1 MIEYRLIKKYANTS
15 FLVHNKALVACFKK
29 YIDNSIVLKDM
40 IQLISKLF
48 DVDTLSNSKR
58 PEILENLHLQ
68 QLHDQEHIISTIGEL
83 FDDKKELLY
92 ISIGLCDENFLHNFD
107 NKITTKYTID
117 ITDKN
122 RELIRQ
128 IAVKLFASKE
138 NTTNEERELM
148 RQIFI
153 KIFSNGNNLSYEEY
167 RAAQHRN
174 LLTVVSN
181 FSKIYIEQLINV
193 LYPQNYVV
201 CFSTSNNNSVMWGN
215 YAKNHTGVCLV
226 YESDDKQS
234 ISVDYQFNDKKNPL
248 KFQKVIYGGEV
259 EKRNFFETL
268 GRLTLAQ
275 VRRWFSDTNGL
286 SKCFDIL
293 SHNENNWRTQYWKT
307 FNTKI
312 CKKLESWSY
321 EEEYRLIIEDSF
333 YRYPSSDDRKLK
345 YDVKAL
351 KGVIFGIKTSEYDKC
366 QIIKKILKNKK
377 IGDDFQ
383 FWQAEY
389 NDEKQTIEIRE
400 KLWKL
405 KDFRGKVV
413 SE

>member
-1 MIEYRLIKKYANTS
+1 MIEYRLIKKYANAS

-117 ITDKN
+117 ITDRN

-153 KIFSNGNNLSYEEY
+153 KIFSNIDFYNI
-167 RAAQHRN
+167 
-174 LLTVVSN
+174 LLCSR
-181 FSKIYIEQLINV
+181 I
-193 LYPQNYVV
+193 
-201 CFSTSNNNSVMWGN
+201 
-215 YAKNHTGVCLV
+215 
-226 YESDDKQS
+226 
-234 ISVDYQFNDKKNPL
+234 
-248 KFQKVIYGGEV
+248 
-259 EKRNFFETL
+259 
-268 GRLTLAQ
+268 
-275 VRRWFSDTNGL
+275 
-286 SKCFDIL
+286 
-293 SHNENNWRTQYWKT
+293 
-307 FNTKI
+307 
-312 CKKLESWSY
+312 
-321 EEEYRLIIEDSF
+321 
-333 YRYPSSDDRKLK
+333 
-345 YDVKAL
+345 
-351 KGVIFGIKTSEYDKC
+351 GI
-366 QIIKKILKNKK
+366 
-377 IGDDFQ
+377 
-383 FWQAEY
+383 
-389 NDEKQTIEIRE
+389 
-400 KLWKL
+400 
-405 KDFRGKVV
+405 
-413 SE
+413 